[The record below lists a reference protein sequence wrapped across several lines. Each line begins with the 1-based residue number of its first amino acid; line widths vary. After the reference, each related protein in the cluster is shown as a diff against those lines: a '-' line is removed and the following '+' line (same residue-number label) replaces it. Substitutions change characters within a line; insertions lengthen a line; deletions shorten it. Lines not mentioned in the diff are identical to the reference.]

1 MSFADTM
8 RSFLFLCQER
18 VSDLE
23 MELTTK
29 HKLEVKVQT
38 LQEVGS
44 CSFRD
49 DRTVVE
55 LTSMSSRRTHVCLLS
70 WQHKNQLLRAC
81 VRSGSCGGGS
91 WRNKG
96 LPSPRT
102 EGGWRPRWRP

>member
-1 MSFADTM
+1 M
-8 RSFLFLCQER
+8 RLCSFLCQER

-49 DRTVVE
+49 DGTVVE
-55 LTSMSSRRTHVCLLS
+55 FTSMSPRRTHVCLLS
-70 WQHKNQLLRAC
+70 WQHKSLLPRAC

-91 WRNKG
+91 
-96 LPSPRT
+96 
-102 EGGWRPRWRP
+102 